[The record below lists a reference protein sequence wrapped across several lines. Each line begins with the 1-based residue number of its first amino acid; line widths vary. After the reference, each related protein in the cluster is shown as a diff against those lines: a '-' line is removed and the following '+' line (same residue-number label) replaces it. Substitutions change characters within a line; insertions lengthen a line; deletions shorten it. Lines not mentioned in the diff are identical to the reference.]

1 MIGKYGHHWD
11 VGGNGISVLQ
21 GLSPAVFRGGGSGVH
36 GHGMLRGD
44 PSPSELELGFV
55 ESHVPPLT
63 PRHFPAGTSPPP
75 SIRVIYA
82 VRQCKGAM

>member
-21 GLSPAVFRGGGSGVH
+21 GLSPEVFRGGGSGVH

-44 PSPSELELGFV
+44 ASPSELELGFV
-55 ESHVPPLT
+55 ESHVASFHPEAFPCRDKSPSKYPCD
-63 PRHFPAGTSPPP
+63 PRSVT
-75 SIRVIYA
+75 V
-82 VRQCKGAM
+82 